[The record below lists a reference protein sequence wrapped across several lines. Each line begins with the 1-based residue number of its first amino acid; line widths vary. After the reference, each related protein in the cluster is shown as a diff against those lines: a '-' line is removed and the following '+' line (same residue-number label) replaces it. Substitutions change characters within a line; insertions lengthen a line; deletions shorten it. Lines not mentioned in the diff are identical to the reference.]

1 MSKPIEHIA
10 VMRLSAMGDVAMTV
24 PVLRAFNEKYPNV
37 KITVISTP
45 FFQPLFNDLPN
56 VNFLPFDKKGKHKG
70 FLGLFRLFLDLRKI
84 NIDAFADL
92 HNVLR
97 SKVIRGLF
105 ALSGKKVAFTNKGR
119 KEKKEV
125 TRAENKIFRPF
136 PTVFERHAKVFE
148 ALGFPINLSNPTF
161 PEKSKLSA
169 ELLAVVGPKNEKW
182 IGIAPFAQHD
192 SKVYPLDLME
202 KVIDQLGENP
212 DHKILLFGGGNKEIE
227 ALEALSKSHKNV
239 ISVVGKLKFN
249 QEILLISNLDVMLSM
264 DSGNGH
270 IAAILGIKTI
280 TLWGA
285 THPYLGFSPFNQ
297 PEENSLVSDRN
308 LYPKLPTSIYGNKK
322 VEGYENA
329 MRTILPESVVEKINF
344 NLLNLK
350 SKI

>member
-1 MSKPIEHIA
+1 LSNPIEHIA

-24 PVLRAFNEKYPNV
+24 PVLKAFNEKYPNV

-97 SKVIRGLF
+97 SKVIRTLF

-125 TRAENKIFRPF
+125 TRAVNKIFRPL
-136 PTVFERHAKVFE
+136 PTVFERHAKAFDE
-148 ALGFPINLSNPTF
+148 LGFPINLSNPTF
-161 PEKSKLSA
+161 PDKSKFSPEILSI
-169 ELLAVVGPKNEKW
+169 VGEKTQKW

-202 KVIDQLGENP
+202 KVIDQLAENP
-212 DHKILLFGGGNKEIE
+212 DNKILLFGGGKKEIE
-227 ALEALSKSHKNV
+227 TLELLSKSHNNV
-239 ISVVGKLKFN
+239 ISVAGKLKFN
-249 QEILLISNLDVMLSM
+249 QEIQLISNLDVMLSM

-280 TLWGA
+280 TIWGA

-322 VEGYENA
+322 VDGYEDV
-329 MRTILPESVVEKINF
+329 MRTILPESVVEKVNF
-344 NLLNLK
+344 NLLK
-350 SKI
+350 SAI

>member
-1 MSKPIEHIA
+1 
-10 VMRLSAMGDVAMTV
+10 MRLSAMGDVAMTV
-24 PVLRAFNEKYPNV
+24 PVLKAFNEKYPNV

-97 SKVIRGLF
+97 SKVIRTLF

-125 TRAENKIFRPF
+125 TRAVNKIFRPL
-136 PTVFERHAKVFE
+136 PTVFERHAKAFDE
-148 ALGFPINLSNPTF
+148 LGFPINLSNPTF
-161 PEKSKLSA
+161 PDKSKFSPEILSI
-169 ELLAVVGPKNEKW
+169 VGEKTQKW

-202 KVIDQLGENP
+202 KVIDQLAENP
-212 DHKILLFGGGNKEIE
+212 DNKILLFGGGKKEIE
-227 ALEALSKSHKNV
+227 TLELLSKSHNNV
-239 ISVVGKLKFN
+239 ISVAGKLKFN
-249 QEILLISNLDVMLSM
+249 QEIQLISNLDVMLSM

-280 TLWGA
+280 TIWGA

-322 VEGYENA
+322 VDGYEDV
-329 MRTILPESVVEKINF
+329 MRTILPESVVEKVNF
-344 NLLNLK
+344 NLLK
-350 SKI
+350 SAI

>member
-1 MSKPIEHIA
+1 
-10 VMRLSAMGDVAMTV
+10 MRLSAMGDVAMTV
-24 PVLRAFNEKYPNV
+24 PVLKAFNEKYPNV

-70 FLGLFRLFLDLRKI
+70 FLGLFRLFLELRKGK
-84 NIDAFADL
+84 IDAFADL

-105 ALSGKKVAFTNKGR
+105 ALTGKKVAFTDKGR

-125 TRAENKIFRPF
+125 TRAVNKIFRPL

-212 DHKILLFGGGNKEIE
+212 DHKILLFGGGNKEIQ

-270 IAAILGIKTI
+270 IAAIYGVKTI

-285 THPYLGFSPFNQ
+285 THPYLGFSPFHQ

-308 LYPKLPTSIYGNKK
+308 LYPNLPTSIYGNKK
-322 VEGYENA
+322 VDGYEDA
-329 MRTILPESVVEKINF
+329 MRTILPEEVVEKAI
-344 NLLNLK
+344 
-350 SKI
+350 SKIINLNS

>member
-1 MSKPIEHIA
+1 LSKPIEHIA

-45 FFQPLFNDLPN
+45 FLQPLFNDIPN
-56 VNFLPFDKKGKHKG
+56 IHFLPFDKKGKHKG
-70 FLGLFRLFLDLRKI
+70 FLGLFRLFLELRKS

-105 ALSGKKVAFTNKGR
+105 ALSGKKVAFTDKGR

-125 TRAENKIFRPF
+125 TRAVNKIFRPL
-136 PTVFERHAKVFE
+136 PTVFERHAKVFS

-161 PEKSKLSA
+161 PEKSKLSS
-169 ELLAVVGPKNEKW
+169 EILAVIGEKNQKW

-192 SKVYPLDLME
+192 SKVYPLDLMG
-202 KVIDQLGENP
+202 KVIDQLAQNP
-212 DHKILLFGGGNKEIE
+212 GNKMLLFGGGKKEIE
-227 ALEALSKSHKNV
+227 TLEMLSKSHKNV
-239 ISVVGKLKFN
+239 ISVAGKLKFN
-249 QEILLISNLDVMLSM
+249 QEIQLISNLDVMLSM

-297 PEENSLVSDRN
+297 PEGNSLVSDRN

-322 VEGYENA
+322 VEGYEDA
-329 MRTILPESVVEKINF
+329 MRTILPEQAVEKVV
-344 NLLNLK
+344 K
-350 SKI
+350 